1 MKLVNTDPA
10 KLYPLAQKNLALL
23 VREAKRLEDEA
34 RFAPFEIEIEWA
46 PGWNVAIR
54 QRGEAGFTPLCKG
67 AVADYALAAI
77 DGARRMCVM
86 LSATEGC

>member
-1 MKLVNTDPA
+1 MKLVNVNPA
-10 KLYPLAQKNLALL
+10 KLIPAARKSLALL
-23 VREAKRLEDEA
+23 VREAERLEDEA

-54 QRGEAGFTPLCKG
+54 QRGGDGYTPLCKG
-67 AVADYALAAI
+67 ELVNFALAAL

-86 LSATEGC
+86 LSSTEGC

>member
-1 MKLVNTDPA
+1 MKLVNVNPA
-10 KLYPLAQKNLALL
+10 KLIPAAQKNLALL

-46 PGWNVAIR
+46 PGWNVLIR
-54 QRGEAGFTPLCKG
+54 TRGEKSYTPLCKG

-77 DGARRMCVM
+77 EGARRMCVM
-86 LSATEGC
+86 LSSTEGC